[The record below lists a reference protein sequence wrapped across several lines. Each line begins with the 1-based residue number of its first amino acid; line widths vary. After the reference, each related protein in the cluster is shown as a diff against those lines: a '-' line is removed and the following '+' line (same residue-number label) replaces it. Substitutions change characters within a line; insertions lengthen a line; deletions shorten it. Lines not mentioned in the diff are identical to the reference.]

1 MKFLIFN
8 GSLKVDAESN
18 TFSVCKMAQLAFE
31 KLGHSCEIVT
41 MRELDYEGSTD
52 DVNDDLKPYI
62 MKMFDMDGVI
72 FATPIW
78 WGTHSCYI
86 QSLLERLD
94 FIYSWAKDN
103 KYQPFYNKVLGTL
116 VSGGGDGFQ
125 HIHGVL
131 YSAAS
136 NFGFTIPPQC
146 NIESKAQGIEEIKAD
161 DDTLNQVKNCTINMV
176 TWAKILKEGNPTA
189 SARHGSVDINENLDE
204 AISWQKLRQAG
215 AVMPYLYSSPEA
227 KYPDPKQD
235 PEFYRKSGVSPAMAG
250 KNIPP
255 DRNQPNIIT
264 SINLKAGVGKKPGE
278 KLTPLPGMSPVAWQ
292 KYMDASWQGIKQNAA
307 AGDPKAKEK
316 FDQIKQAA
324 KDAGMP
330 IMEGKR
336 IPRKKGQKAKSKKH
350 SDLYTDEDPKGTI
363 HGLGFKDEAT
373 ARASVSK
380 IRKSGRS
387 HAHKI
392 QAAVAMEQRARA
404 AGKSGPAAIYRKYI
418 NSMKKKTKAKN
429 KKK

>member
-8 GSLKVDAESN
+8 GSLKPDAESN
-18 TFSVCKMAQLAFE
+18 TFAVCKMAQLAFE
-31 KLGHSCEIVT
+31 KLGHSCEVVT

-52 DVNDDLKPYI
+52 DVADALKPYI

-78 WGTHSCYI
+78 WGTHSCHI
-86 QSLLERLD
+86 QALLERLD

-146 NIESKAQGIEEIKAD
+146 NIESKAQGLEEIKTD
-161 DDTLNQVKNCTINMV
+161 DDTLNQVKNCVINMT
-176 TWAKILKEGNPTA
+176 TWARILKEGNPTKD
-189 SARHGSVDINENLDE
+189 ARHGSVDINEGFN
-204 AISWQKLRQAG
+204 
-215 AVMPYLYSSPEA
+215 
-227 KYPDPKQD
+227 
-235 PEFYRKSGVSPAMAG
+235 
-250 KNIPP
+250 
-255 DRNQPNIIT
+255 
-264 SINLKAGVGKKPGE
+264 
-278 KLTPLPGMSPVAWQ
+278 
-292 KYMDASWQGIKQNAA
+292 
-307 AGDPKAKEK
+307 
-316 FDQIKQAA
+316 
-324 KDAGMP
+324 
-330 IMEGKR
+330 EGKR

-363 HGLGFKDEAT
+363 HGLGFKDDAA
-373 ARASVSK
+373 ARASVTK

-392 QAAVAMEQRARA
+392 QAAVAMEQRAKA
-404 AGKSGPAAIYRKYI
+404 AGKSGPAAIYRKFI
-418 NSMKKKTKAKN
+418 NSMKKKTKAK
-429 KKK
+429 KK

>member
-1 MKFLIFN
+1 MNFLIFN
-8 GSLKVDAESN
+8 GSLKPDDESN
-18 TFSVCKMAQLAFE
+18 TFAVCKMAQLAFE
-31 KLGHSCEIVT
+31 KLGHNCEIVT

-52 DVNDDLKPYI
+52 DVNDQLKPYI

-78 WGTHSCYI
+78 WGTHSCHI
-86 QSLLERLD
+86 QALLERLD

-146 NIESKAQGIEEIKAD
+146 NIESKAQGLDEIIKD
-161 DDTLNQVKNCTINMV
+161 EDTLNQVKNCTINMT
-176 TWAKILKEGNPTA
+176 TWANILAKANPTMD
-189 SARHGSVDINENLDE
+189 ARHGSVDVNESLN
-204 AISWQKLRQAG
+204 
-215 AVMPYLYSSPEA
+215 
-227 KYPDPKQD
+227 
-235 PEFYRKSGVSPAMAG
+235 
-250 KNIPP
+250 
-255 DRNQPNIIT
+255 
-264 SINLKAGVGKKPGE
+264 
-278 KLTPLPGMSPVAWQ
+278 
-292 KYMDASWQGIKQNAA
+292 
-307 AGDPKAKEK
+307 
-316 FDQIKQAA
+316 
-324 KDAGMP
+324 
-330 IMEGKR
+330 EGKR
-336 IPRKKGQKAKSKKH
+336 IPRKKGQKRKSKKH

-363 HGLGFKDEAT
+363 HGLGFKDQAT
-373 ARASVSK
+373 ARASVTK

-404 AGKSGPAAIYRKYI
+404 AGKTGPAAIYRKYI
-418 NSMKKKTKAKN
+418 NSMKKKTKAK
-429 KKK
+429 KK